1 MEKRLII
8 GILLAL
14 VLVVSGCVDTDGG
27 STVEVIKEGDHVLV
41 DYTGR
46 LEDGTVFD
54 TSVE

>member
-27 STVEVIKEGDHVLV
+27 STVEVIKEGDRVLV
-41 DYTGR
+41 DYT
-46 LEDGTVFD
+46 
-54 TSVE
+54 